1 MRCMRPG
8 EETANEVPT
17 RWIRELQANE
27 KKMREKMQKT
37 HEMLIKLEV
46 SKEILEEIK
55 EWNQE
60 KTRKDDQPGRGGQR
74 A

>member
-55 EWNQE
+55 
-60 KTRKDDQPGRGGQR
+60 
-74 A
+74 